1 MVWTFADADEF
12 LRTSDAV
19 NCQCLIV
26 DQHMP
31 RQTGLELVAALRRR
45 GVATPVLLMSGRVTP
60 ALTRQAM
67 DAGVPIIE
75 KPFVGNSVV
84 EFIRAAV
91 GGACN

>member
-1 MVWTFADADEF
+1 
-12 LRTSDAV
+12 
-19 NCQCLIV
+19 
-26 DQHMP
+26 MP

-91 GGACN
+91 GGASN